1 MQQQRQVAWIV
12 AILALTGLNG
22 AAQTVTFSDEEF
34 NDPNWT
40 ATVIID
46 ETRSAQITA
55 QQDPNGGN
63 PGAFRRIKHAGE
75 TRQNRAEIHV
85 AHLHREAVY
94 DPPESGRISS
104 IGYSY
109 DLKNLESRTIWDSTY
124 YLVIFQNNTYYRSP
138 RDRIS
143 RRDWTPF
150 SRSGLETRNFTPV
163 AGDGPRRPNFSDNA
177 PPLQFGFASVSE
189 FPASGGEVSPG
200 LGGTVMTAATAAS
213 TTGRSALSRSSRP
226 AKSFPSTRQRS
237 TSGPF
242 SLTPNRLC
250 KHFGL

>member
-1 MQQQRQVAWIV
+1 MMQQQRQVAWIV

-177 PPLQFGFASVSE
+177 PPLQFGFTSGSE

-200 LGGTVMTAATAAS
+200 LGG
-213 TTGRSALSRSSRP
+213 GR
-226 AKSFPSTRQRS
+226 
-237 TSGPF
+237 
-242 SLTPNRLC
+242 
-250 KHFGL
+250 